1 MAKKQ
6 QRFTQ
11 RPTVFEPTQE
21 EIDAVLHDVFTAMD
35 KAEADR
41 LAREAHALEMLEAD
55 AARQYE
61 QQQDDSEEFWDDEY
75 CSYCGQSQPLCD
87 CRYAEPEIDEK
98 DLCPCCFSPRHSC
111 GCDGSGCE
119 KSERAQVVED
129 AVREDIERHND
140 EKHCAAIDID
150 GQQVGE
156 ADIRRLIRKVQSLT
170 SALMLSHFSLNQ
182 ANADIA
188 ALQRAVA
195 GRPVAA
201 FTLTRKGYDSTRE
214 VR

>member
-11 RPTVFEPTQE
+11 RPTVFEPTE
-21 EIDAVLHDVFTAMD
+21 AEIDAVLADVFEAMD

-41 LAREAHALEMLEAD
+41 LAREQHALEMLATD
-55 AARQYE
+55 AVGEDE
-61 QQQDDSEEFWDDEY
+61 QQPEVNKTCWNCGGTFGGEV
-75 CSYCGQSQPLCD
+75 SYWPNGNPH
-87 CRYAEPEIDEK
+87 
-98 DLCPCCFSPRHSC
+98 LCPVC
-111 GCDGSGCE
+111 GGDLHDDGESE
-119 KSERAQVVED
+119 DEHLADDLSERAQVVED
-129 AVREDIERHND
+129 AVREDVERQND

-170 SALMLSHFSLNQ
+170 TALMLSHFSLNQ

-201 FTLTRKGYDSTRE
+201 FKLTRKGYDSTRDMG
-214 VR
+214 V